1 MGRRLQGHTCVSQ
14 NRDKRGLGG
23 NFFEWFLKDV

>member
-1 MGRRLQGHTCVSQ
+1 MNIRLRGHTRIFHSG
-14 NRDKRGLGG
+14 NERALGG

>member
-1 MGRRLQGHTCVSQ
+1 MGRRLQGHTRVSQ
-14 NRDKRGLGG
+14 NRNERGLGV